1 MNKVQENDD
10 VRKLMDENSVKT
22 TVLSYL
28 MTILYGV
35 IAAISAMAGREML
48 ETVAIKLIYGQS
60 LEIVQYGGLKR
71 IAQIS
76 AVVIFVLA
84 WMLSFM
90 IVWHRIERAGTL
102 KQRVRVALIW
112 IAGAVVLYA
121 LFGVV
126 QYLFVGYWPTLTGAV

>member
-48 ETVAIKLIYGQS
+48 ETVAIKIIYGQD
-60 LEIVQYGGLKR
+60 LEVSQYGGLKR

-90 IVWHRIERAGTL
+90 VVWHKIERAGTL
-102 KQRVRVALIW
+102 RQRVKVALVW
-112 IAGAVVLYA
+112 IACAIALYA
-121 LFGVV
+121 LFGLV

>member
-48 ETVAIKLIYGQS
+48 ETVAIKIIYGQD
-60 LEIVQYGGLKR
+60 LEVSQYGGLKR

-90 IVWHRIERAGTL
+90 VVWHKIERADCL
-102 KQRVRVALIW
+102 KERIRLGVKW
-112 IAGAVVLYA
+112 IAGAIVLFA
-121 LFGVV
+121 VCAVL
-126 QYLFVGYWPTLTGAV
+126 QYFVVGYWPTLTGAV